1 MIPNLKLLVFLFFIL
16 SMVIIP
22 VSCNKNS
29 SKETIDIDADSQKS
43 FCETLD
49 VEVFENGNE
58 ECPSSKRNTFFR
70 EIVAITTFDSVKFKS
85 DEGISFFIKGV
96 KTYNESETHLGQKAV
111 FVFGRCV
118 EENETEN
125 EDDCSATFYGYD
137 FSLFNFDA
145 LIDRKWRMFHVEGFY
160 GSIHADGIGRY
171 LVVIKEDSGR
181 FIAAYAKGV
190 VNEDHENDW
199 DVKVWPSELVPDITS
214 EVLHPENCVPF
225 QCREIKDGMYD
236 DVYRDVLVAPPVKF
250 NRKGKSVTV
259 KNDGKEKELD
269 GYIYTISTN
278 VKVHE
283 KDPDKML
290 HDTGKQYQYD
300 FQILNT
306 EALK

>member
-1 MIPNLKLLVFLFFIL
+1 MMSELKLMFFSVFIL

-29 SKETIDIDADSQKS
+29 SKETADVDGDSQKS

-49 VEVFENGNE
+49 VEIFENGNE
-58 ECPSSKRNTFFR
+58 ECPSVIKAGMIFKQ
-70 EIVAITTFDSVKFKS
+70 IVFYS
-85 DEGISFFIKGV
+85 DYESTLLKQESGLTVTIEEASLAENINSEKYLKIK
-96 KTYNESETHLGQKAV
+96 
-111 FVFGRCV
+111 
-118 EENETEN
+118 
-125 EDDCSATFYGYD
+125 ATSPDEKDGDKKNVWTIAFSGYD
-137 FSLFNFDA
+137 SSVFNPDA
-145 LIDRKWRMFHVEGFY
+145 LIGRKWLLFYVEGFY
-160 GSIHADGIGRY
+160 GSIHADGIGRS
-171 LVVIKEDSGR
+171 LAVIKEDSGQ
-181 FIAAYAKGV
+181 IVAIYAKGV

-199 DVKVWPSELVPDITS
+199 DVKIWPSKLVPDITS

-225 QCREIKDGMYD
+225 QCREIADGMYD
-236 DVYRDVLVAPPVKF
+236 DIYRDVLVAPPVKF
-250 NRKGKSVTV
+250 NRKGKSVIV

-269 GYIYTISTN
+269 GYIYTISAN
-278 VKVHE
+278 MKVHE